1 MDEKQLPKGILDKI
15 NEQIELFNQKNN
27 IDIIDSIPDT
37 NNIPKEGNKWLKI
50 NDVICVYTDMIGST
64 RLSAEQKYD
73 SSTASAY
80 ELFTG
85 TIIKIFHFYD
95 ASYVEVQGDGVFA
108 LFNKNEIYRS
118 LVSAVTVKTFVEK
131 SFIPLYKQRS
141 KLDLGVHIGIDKKTV
156 LVKKIGLRQKNNRS
170 DRRNEVW
177 AGKPVNMAAKLASL
191 TEKGQLM
198 VSDRYYKELKSDYAL
213 KSCGC
218 ENGTYTGE
226 KKIYGNHYH

>member
-156 LVKKIGLRQKNNRS
+156 LVKKIGLRQK
-170 DRRNEVW
+170 E
-177 AGKPVNMAAKLASL
+177 
-191 TEKGQLM
+191 
-198 VSDRYYKELKSDYAL
+198 
-213 KSCGC
+213 
-218 ENGTYTGE
+218 
-226 KKIYGNHYH
+226 